1 MKITKSRLRQIIM
14 EELERDESPE
24 PEPAA
29 ELPDA
34 PAPRASEP
42 SMTAGM
48 PAVTAGDFE
57 GMAHAAIA
65 AIVQLASDA
74 GADIDISSTR
84 EQAPEEP
91 QMEEG
96 DISLDELKELI
107 KSELLG

>member
-24 PEPAA
+24 PEPAP
-29 ELPDA
+29 E
-34 PAPRASEP
+34 PRDSPEP
-42 SMTAGM
+42 SDSSMSVASGM
-48 PAVTAGDFE
+48 LAVTAGDFE

-65 AIVQLASDA
+65 AIVQLAGEA
-74 GADIDISSTR
+74 GVDLDISSGR
-84 EQAPEEP
+84 PASEDPP
-91 QMEEG
+91 MEEG